1 MKKDKGITLIA
12 LIVTIVIMLI
22 LATVTVNVAINGKL
36 FGTAKEAVD
45 KTNDKV
51 GQTQNRVDELL
62 GELNNIMGE
71 GTGGGNYNVEI
82 ANFRQ
87 SRINLNDAIAL
98 LQTAEGAMASSDT
111 ILQNLYP
118 LAVQIT
124 NPTYTPDE
132 ISEMI
137 PEINAF
143 LEEIDRTANGTIW
156 QDIYIVNG
164 SLSGESAYIVN
175 LVTRQLTLEIDGIR
189 RQDLGLEQIG
199 DLTAEEERN
208 ELVQKIY
215 IAIDKISSSR
225 IKLQS
230 KQNLYEYLVDYYKS
244 AEEILSQNLSVDI
257 TKDQLA
263 INGMNKIVVILERVK
278 FIEEKAINSMLTTN
292 DKEAILR
299 EINETMVGIN
309 IIAEDLEFKG
319 QKLLNGSYKNIP
331 NLNTVGL
338 SQNGVEFYVDL
349 STQDSIT
356 KSISECENAIN
367 LIENLLKEM

>member
-215 IAIDKISSSR
+215 IAINKISSSR
-225 IKLQS
+225 EKLQS
-230 KQNLYEYLVDYYKS
+230 KQNLYEDLVDYYKS

-278 FIEEKAINSMLTTN
+278 IIEENAINSMLTTN